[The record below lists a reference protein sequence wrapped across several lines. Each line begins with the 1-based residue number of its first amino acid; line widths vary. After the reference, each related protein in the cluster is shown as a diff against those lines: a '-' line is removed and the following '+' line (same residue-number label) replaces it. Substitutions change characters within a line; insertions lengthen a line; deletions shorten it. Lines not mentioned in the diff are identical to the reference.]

1 MKPEEFYKATWK
13 YMDNDER
20 FHAHMLFME
29 GKKSG
34 NEIVRTEKQEQ
45 RIADYKKLLITKY
58 CKPLKIK
65 TMKRKSWTK
74 EEEARLIAHVKP
86 AFERGCTKKELRTL
100 IDKMAELLDRTRDSV
115 RVRIYELRK
124 KDLIPSDHV
133 KYTKRPSPD
142 VAEIPK
148 PEVKV
153 EGDAVVGAI
162 YALIGTLTRVQKK
175 MIVKRIIDSL

>member
-1 MKPEEFYKATWK
+1 MTPEEYYGRLWK
-13 YMDNDER
+13 HMSNEER
-20 FHAHMLFME
+20 LHAHMLNMARQASTNDHVR
-29 GKKSG
+29 GG
-34 NEIVRTEKQEQ
+34 NEKRM
-45 RIADYKKLLITKY
+45 ADHKRELITKY

-65 TMKRKSWTK
+65 TMKRKSWTT
-74 EEEARLIAHVKP
+74 EEEAKLIAHVKP
-86 AFERGCTKKELRTL
+86 AFERGYTKKELKML
-100 IDKMAELLDRTRDSV
+100 LNKMAELLDRTRDSV
-115 RVRIYELRK
+115 RVRIHELRK
-124 KDLIPSDHV
+124 RGLIPSDHV